1 MKSGK
6 KLAIILVFGFI
17 VVGFVGAFSALA
29 KPDYT
34 GECGTC
40 HTTQTMTISSNAT
53 GTVDADLGIPFS
65 LVVDASGGPAK
76 AGDTAVTVLSGW
88 ADNNQFS
95 FTDQSILDNGA
106 GDANSNLGEI
116 TVTFTFTPLA
126 TGTWTLRIWTAAKGD
141 LSRSLSVTVSVTSS
155 DATPPTIDS
164 PSNQVIAEGN
174 GTASVTWT
182 PNDANPDSYEILDNG
197 AAFQSG
203 SWDGSPI
210 TAMLGSL
217 TLGAHTLTITVFDA
231 ANNNASDQVGVTVYD
246 GTAPSIDSPANVTYD
261 EGVSGSTIVWD
272 PTDLHPSS
280 YVIFREG
287 TPIKSGSW
295 NSSVETISISV
306 EGEGL
311 GTFNY
316 TIEVTDVGSNSIA
329 DTVWV
334 IVSDGTPPTI
344 DTPSDVGYNEGEPGS
359 SITWDPTDLHPLNYT
374 VYRDGTPIKSGTW
387 NSSLETVTVLV
398 EGLSLGA
405 YDYTLEV
412 FDVGGNSA
420 NDVVRVTVGDGTPP
434 NIDSPLNVTYAEG
447 TPLQSITWDPT
458 DSYPL
463 NYIIY
468 RNSVQVKSGTW
479 NDTSEIISISVSGLG
494 LGLYN
499 YTILVT
505 DIGLNSANDTVWV
518 EVYDGTA
525 PTIDQ
530 PSDSQVSEGT
540 PGNNVTWNPFDL
552 HPSHYEIYLEE
563 VLFKSGLW
571 NSSSES
577 ITVSVDG
584 LSLGVYNLTIVV
596 YDSAGFT
603 AVDMLDVTVVDG
615 TPPSIDEPGDGF
627 YPEGEAGHNITW
639 TPSDLHPVSYVVYKN
654 ETPILSGTWN
664 STGETIVV
672 FLDGLVIGLHNF
684 TLVVTDIGGNNASDE
699 VWVTIFS
706 ADVPTINDLQDTDIV
721 EESTSNYLIW
731 NPLDLNPQ
739 SYAVYRNGTLYKS
752 GAWNSSAELIQ
763 VLIDGLE
770 LGRHNFTIV
779 VTDLDANTA
788 TDMLWVTVYDGTPPN
803 VDSPGDVYYDEGDPG
818 SSITW
823 DPTDTNPVSYEVYK
837 DEVLHQSGAWN
848 STLETLTISVENLLR
863 GSYNFTLVVYDIGG
877 NRGNDTVMVYVSD
890 GTPPTIDTP
899 PDINYNE
906 GDAGGSIVWSPSD
919 SYPSSY
925 EIYLNELLIKSGQW
939 NSSLETITISV
950 TGQPRGTHNFTL
962 AVYDLDG
969 NSVSDSVDVIVSD
982 ATPPVI
988 DTPSDVVIDEGSP
1001 GLTIIWNPTDL
1012 NPISYTIYLNELV
1025 LKSGI
1030 WNSSSETIVQS
1041 LDGLVLG
1048 IHNFTIVVFDI
1059 DTNWANDTVYVTV
1072 VDGTS
1077 PTIDS
1082 PPNVTYTEGE
1092 TGRTITW
1099 NPSDLHPL
1107 GYTIYLDEIEIKT
1120 GLWNDTAESI
1130 IISVD
1135 GLTVGDHNY
1144 TIVVWDVGSNI
1155 ALDEVIVTVMAVTTT
1170 TATTNT
1176 TTTTTETTSTT
1187 TTTDTTPTTTSTT
1200 TPPPPLPVIP
1210 MLTIILSWGAA
1221 ALVILLLSEVLVR
1234 RRR

>member
-1 MKSGK
+1 MNPRQK
-6 KLAIILVFGFI
+6 KTLILALCFSIILFS
-17 VVGFVGAFSALA
+17 GATFSLGKA
-29 KPDYT
+29 DYT
-34 GECGTC
+34 LECGGGTC
-40 HTTQTMTISSNAT
+40 HTDYSLFISSNAT
-53 GTVDADLGIPFS
+53 GTVDADLGTPFT
-65 LVVDASGGPAK
+65 LVIDAWGYSGSK
-76 AGDTAVTVLSGW
+76 AGNMATAVKTGW
-88 ADNNQFS
+88 MDNDQFS
-95 FTDQSILDNGA
+95 FTSQSISDNDPA
-106 GDANSNLGEI
+106 DTDANIGQMTTTWI
-116 TVTFTFTPLA
+116 FTPQSV
-126 TGTWTLRIWTAAKGD
+126 GNWNIRIHVAAKGG
-141 LSRSLSVTVSVTSS
+141 LSQNLTVPVAVTSS
-155 DATPPTIDS
+155 DTTPPTIDS
-164 PSNQVIAEGN
+164 PDDQSIAEGN

-182 PNDANPDSYEILDNG
+182 PNDANPSSYEILDNG

-203 SWDGSPI
+203 TWDGSPI

-246 GTAPSIDSPANVTYD
+246 GTTPLIDSPANVTYD
-261 EGVSGSTIVWD
+261 EGASGSTIIWD
-272 PTDLHPSS
+272 PTDFHPSS
-280 YVIFREG
+280 YVIYREG
-287 TPIKSGSW
+287 TLIKSGTW
-295 NSSVETISISV
+295 NSSAETISILV
-306 EGEGL
+306 EGESL
-311 GTFNY
+311 GEYNY
-316 TIEVTDVGSNSIA
+316 TIEVTDVGSNSVA

-344 DTPSDVGYNEGEPGS
+344 DSPSDINYNEGEAGS
-359 SITWDPTDLHPLNYT
+359 SITWDPSDIHPLNYT
-374 VYRDGTPIKSGTW
+374 IYKDGVPIKSGAW
-387 NSSLETVTVLV
+387 NSSLETITITV
-398 EGLSLGA
+398 EGLSLGI

-412 FDVGGNSA
+412 FDIGGNPAS
-420 NDVVRVTVGDGTPP
+420 DVVRVTVGDGTPP

-463 NYIIY
+463 SYFIY

-479 NDTSEIISISVSGLG
+479 NDTSETISISVVGLD

-505 DIGLNSANDTVWV
+505 DIGLNTANDTVWV

-530 PSDSQVSEGT
+530 PSDFQMSEDT
-540 PGNNVTWNPFDL
+540 PGNNVTWSPFDL
-552 HPSHYEIYLEE
+552 HPSHYEIFLEE

-571 NSSSES
+571 NSSSEP

-603 AVDMLDVTVVDG
+603 AADMLDVTVVDG
-615 TPPSIDEPGDGF
+615 TPPSIDEPGDEF
-627 YPEGEAGHNITW
+627 YPEGETGHNITW

-654 ETPILSGTWN
+654 ETPIMSGTWN
-664 STGETIVV
+664 ATGETIVV
-672 FLDGLVIGLHNF
+672 YLDGLVIGLHNF
-684 TLVVTDIGGNNASDE
+684 TLVVTDIGGNSASDL

-706 ADVPTINDLQDTDIV
+706 ADVPTIDDLKDTDVI
-721 EESTSNYLIW
+721 EESTGNYLVW

-752 GAWNSSAELIQ
+752 GSWNSSAELIQ
-763 VLIDGLE
+763 VLIDGLD
-770 LGRHNFTIV
+770 LGRHNFTVI
-779 VTDLDANTA
+779 VTDQDANTA

-803 VDSPGDVYYDEGDPG
+803 VDNPGDIYYDEGDPG

-823 DPTDTNPVSYEVYK
+823 DPTDTNPVNYEVYK
-837 DEVLHQSGAWN
+837 DEVLLQSGTWN
-848 STLETLTISVENLLR
+848 STLETLTISVENLPR

-906 GDAGGSIVWSPSD
+906 GDAGGLIVWSPTD

-925 EIYLNELLIKSGQW
+925 EIYLNEVLIKSGLW

-962 AVYDLDG
+962 AVYDIDG
-969 NSVSDSVDVIVSD
+969 NSKSDSVDVVVSD
-982 ATPPVI
+982 ATLPVI
-988 DTPSDVVIDEGSP
+988 DAPSDVLMDEGSP
-1001 GLTIIWNPTDL
+1001 GLTISWHPTDL
-1012 NPISYTIYLNELV
+1012 NPASYTIYLDELV
-1025 LKSGI
+1025 LRSGN

-1041 LDGLVLG
+1041 LDGLALSD
-1048 IHNFTIVVFDI
+1048 HNYTIIVFDV
-1059 DTNWANDTVYVTV
+1059 DANWANDTVYVTV

-1082 PPNVTYTEGE
+1082 PSNVSYTEGE
-1092 TGRTITW
+1092 TGNTIVW
-1099 NPSDLHPL
+1099 NPSDLHPI

-1130 IISVD
+1130 FISAD
-1135 GLTVGDHNY
+1135 GLTVGDHNV
-1144 TIVVWDVGSNI
+1144 TIVVWDVGSNV
-1155 ALDEVIVTVMAVTTT
+1155 ASDEVTVTVMAVTTT
-1170 TATTNT
+1170 TAP
-1176 TTTTTETTSTT
+1176 ETTSTT
-1187 TTTDTTPTTTSTT
+1187 TTTTSTPTTTTT
-1200 TPPPPLPVIP
+1200 TSTPAPPPPLPVIP

-1221 ALVILLLSEVLVR
+1221 ALIVLLISEVLVR